1 MPECHFSLTRIFTC
15 STILSLING
24 KLHVKRNLYCSVF
37 YSVKSMVF
45 PSRKLQ
51 DQLIKA
57 SKLKTVLMENQ
68 KECVKVSKRSTKKIE
83 DFMPTHIDLKKRI
96 QELLIKPNYY
106 FASFFYVLNQTSF
119 SLFIFFLFLV
129 LVCSLFNITN
139 VAFMAVNAKLF
150 IGDLLVIIIERFI
163 FQWDTSVISYE
174 FF

>member
-15 STILSLING
+15 SKILSLIKG

-57 SKLKTVLMENQ
+57 RKLKKVSMENQ
-68 KECVKVSKRSTKKIE
+68 KEYVKVSKRSTRKIE
-83 DFMPTHIDLKKRI
+83 DFMPTHTEFKKSV

-119 SLFIFFLFLV
+119 PLFIFFLV
-129 LVCSLFNITN
+129 LSSCMIVF
-139 VAFMAVNAKLF
+139 
-150 IGDLLVIIIERFI
+150 
-163 FQWDTSVISYE
+163 
-174 FF
+174 